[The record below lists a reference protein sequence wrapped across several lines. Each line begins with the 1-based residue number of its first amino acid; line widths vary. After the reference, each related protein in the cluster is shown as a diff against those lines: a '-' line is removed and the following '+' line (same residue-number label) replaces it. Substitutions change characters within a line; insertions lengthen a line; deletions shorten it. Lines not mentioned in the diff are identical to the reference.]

1 MASFATPQALYRL
14 ERSAIEVTSQALRN
28 AQCWR
33 SEVAIG
39 VQVASFVL
47 DRGFSEFYRS
57 STVSLYCRTI
67 VAVSTS
73 VQIRQ
78 APSTFHPEHQ
88 VCMLV
93 ARHSWPCSAVLRVV
107 TELYMI
113 VRDLFQLSWLI
124 SWLTIQHGIIP
135 AYPYV
140 RVIPLLA

>member
-1 MASFATPQALYRL
+1 MLAAGS
-14 ERSAIEVTSQALRN
+14 
-28 AQCWR
+28 R
-33 SEVAIG
+33 SEVAVG

-57 STVSLYCRTI
+57 STVSLYCRTL

-88 VCMLV
+88 LRYVCWSHAHGTAGL
-93 ARHSWPCSAVLRVV
+93 AVIRVV

-113 VRDLFQLSWLI
+113 VRDLSFL
-124 SWLTIQHGIIP
+124 G
-135 AYPYV
+135 
-140 RVIPLLA
+140 

>member
-1 MASFATPQALYRL
+1 MLRSEVMASFATPQALYR
-14 ERSAIEVTSQALRN
+14 RMHAGG
-28 AQCWR
+28 R

-57 STVSLYCRTI
+57 STVSLYCRTL

-93 ARHSWPCSAVLRVV
+93 ARHSWPCCSMSSYRVV
-107 TELYMI
+107 H
-113 VRDLFQLSWLI
+113 DC
-124 SWLTIQHGIIP
+124 
-135 AYPYV
+135 A
-140 RVIPLLA
+140 

>member
-1 MASFATPQALYRL
+1 MH
-14 ERSAIEVTSQALRN
+14 N
-28 AQCWR
+28 AGGR

-57 STVSLYCRTI
+57 STVSVYCRTL

-73 VQIRQ
+73 VQICQ

-93 ARHSWPCSAVLRVV
+93 ARHSWPCRSTSSYRVV
-107 TELYMI
+107 HDSA
-113 VRDLFQLSWLI
+113 RPLS
-124 SWLTIQHGIIP
+124 
-135 AYPYV
+135 AF
-140 RVIPLLA
+140 LAD

>member
-1 MASFATPQALYRL
+1 MH
-14 ERSAIEVTSQALRN
+14 N
-28 AQCWR
+28 AGGQ

-57 STVSLYCRTI
+57 STVSLYCRTL

-93 ARHSWPCSAVLRVV
+93 ARHSWPCRSTSSYRVV
-107 TELYMI
+107 HDCA
-113 VRDLFQLSWLI
+113 RPLS
-124 SWLTIQHGIIP
+124 
-135 AYPYV
+135 AF
-140 RVIPLLA
+140 LAD